1 MRLLLSVSIMLFAL
15 NTFAGGPWVKEKNN
29 GILINSISTVI
40 YKTMSSSTGSGINL
54 PRRVSD
60 ISQQNYLEFGIT
72 NSLTMIANLE
82 LKYVGTSSK
91 VFTTSDFNTVLPNDK
106 LFGIGNSSIGFK
118 YGITKSKFLFS
129 ISYTTEFPNAGSN
142 NVSGLRTGAP
152 TWGFVPGVHLG
163 QGFSKGVYYY
173 VEGYFVA
180 RNKWSHEWRVNAEV
194 GYTFKRPLTMALF
207 LSSKQSLGN
216 KATNDDPNYIHT
228 GLFLNNQEFIAW
240 NFKFM
245 HDINDKMGIMTSL
258 AGGFTTR
265 LIARTPV
272 ISGGFYF
279 QWDKQT
285 VIAN

>member
-1 MRLLLSVSIMLFAL
+1 MKNFLAVALLLFSL
-15 NTFAGGPWVKEKNN
+15 NSFAGGPWVKEKND
-29 GILINSISTVI
+29 GIIISSLSTVI
-40 YKTMSSSTGSGINL
+40 YKSMSSSTGSGLTL

-72 NSLTMIANLE
+72 NSLTLIANLE

-91 VFTTSDFNTVLPNDK
+91 LYPTDDFGLSILSGK
-106 LFGIGNSSIGFK
+106 LFGIGNSSVGFK
-118 YGITKSKFLFS
+118 YGITKEKFLFS
-129 ISYTTEFPNAGSN
+129 LSYTTEFPNIGEKEAL
-142 NVSGLRTGAP
+142 GLRTGAP

-163 QGFSKGVYYY
+163 QGFDKRVYYF

-180 RNKWSHEWRVNAEV
+180 RNEWSHEWRVNAEV
-194 GYTFKRPLTMALF
+194 GYTFKKPLTMALF
-207 LSSKQSLGN
+207 LSARQSLN
-216 KATNDDPNYIHT
+216 NANPEDNASFRQT

-245 HDINDKMGIMTSL
+245 YDINDRMGLMTSL

-272 ISGGFYF
+272 ISAGFYF
-279 QWDKQT
+279 QWKKDEL
-285 VIAN
+285 N